1 MLSPGPTTNDYQ
13 KNGISRAGW
22 DMDISKYALRWCG
35 IRIHKR
41 TLVSGERFAC
51 GRYIDAYRSDFISG
65 GGVGCVESEC
75 DRAGEQAMPDR
86 TGEGGRCIAR
96 RR

>member
-1 MLSPGPTTNDYQ
+1 MVIKKTALVERDGTWTFRNTLY
-13 KNGISRAGW
+13 AGA
-22 DMDISKYALRWCG
+22 ALEF
-35 IRIHKR
+35 HKR

-75 DRAGEQAMPDR
+75 GRAGEQAMPDR
-86 TGEGGRCIAR
+86 TGGGGRCLAR